1 MSLEPFK
8 GDIVFLDPGETVLL
22 VARKHWFV
30 FMRIISASLFAAI
43 VPFAVWWLLAS
54 TGLQLTLYIPPGVV
68 HYLGMLWLLVI
79 WIGIFVFWT
88 DFYLDIWLITD
99 RRIFN
104 IQQVGLFRRE
114 ATSCEIENVQEVVVK
129 TTSLFQTLF
138 HYGTVEIET
147 AGPSREYISA
157 EGLPHPERIRALIQ
171 SSRSRVG
178 MLEDQS
184 KQQEQ
189 LLHMV
194 AHEVKGYLSKNAA
207 VLASIVE
214 GDFGTVSDPLKSTA
228 STALSDTRSG
238 VGTVMDI
245 LEGSNMG
252 TGAVQFKKQPF
263 DLSAAVGAVAREVQ
277 PMAEQKGLAFTAVI
291 DPRISMVDGDAEKIR
306 HHVLRNLFENAIRYT
321 PAGNVTVGVT
331 QVEGNA
337 VVWTQDTGVGISPED
352 MQKLFTEGGHGTESR
367 KVNPASTGFGLFIAK
382 QVVDAHGGG
391 IWAESDGPGTG
402 SRFFVVL
409 PLCSDAKTS

>member
-1 MSLEPFK
+1 MSTQPFTS
-8 GDIVFLDPGETVLL
+8 DIVFFDTDESVAL
-22 VARKHWFV
+22 VVRKHWFV
-30 FMRIISASLFAAI
+30 FMRIISASLFAAV
-43 VPFAVWWLLAS
+43 VPFGVWWLLS
-54 TGLQLTLYIPPGVV
+54 MTGLQLTTFILPGVV
-68 HYLGMLWLLVI
+68 HYLASLWLLII
-79 WIGIFVFWT
+79 WIGLFIFWT
-88 DFYLDIWLITD
+88 EFYLDIWIITD

-114 ATSCEIENVQEVVVK
+114 ATSCEIENVQDVVVK

-138 HYGTVEIET
+138 HYGTVQIHT
-147 AGPSREYISA
+147 AGPTGEYIVA

-178 MLEDQS
+178 ELEHQT

-214 GDFGTVSDPLKSTA
+214 GDFGSISDPLKSTA
-228 STALSDTRSG
+228 STALTDTRSG

-245 LEGSNMG
+245 LEGSDMG
-252 TGAVQFKKQPF
+252 TGTVHYDKKPF
-263 DLSAAVGAVAREVQ
+263 DLSAAVSAAAKEVR
-277 PMAEQKGLAFTAVI
+277 PMAEQKGLTYAVVI
-291 DPRISMVDGDAEKIR
+291 DPRICMVEGDAEKIR
-306 HHVLRNLFENAIRYT
+306 HHVLRNLFENSVRYT
-321 PAGNVTVGVT
+321 PQGTVTVGIT

-337 VVWTQDTGVGISPED
+337 VVWTQDTGVGISSED
-352 MQKLFTEGGHGTESR
+352 MHKLFTEGGHGAESR

-382 QVVDAHGGG
+382 QVVDAHGGA

-402 SRFFVVL
+402 SRFFVIL
-409 PLCSDAKTS
+409 PLKQA